1 MDANKC
7 ELSLSEGCL
16 ERGEKGYN
24 DQGSSN
30 DQQGSQQG
38 QGEQA
43 KRKSFFDKWERDWS
57 GPPNWGWP

>member
-30 DQQGSQQG
+30 DQQGSQLRTRR
-38 QGEQA
+38 A
-43 KRKSFFDKWERDWS
+43 SKKKIL
-57 GPPNWGWP
+57 